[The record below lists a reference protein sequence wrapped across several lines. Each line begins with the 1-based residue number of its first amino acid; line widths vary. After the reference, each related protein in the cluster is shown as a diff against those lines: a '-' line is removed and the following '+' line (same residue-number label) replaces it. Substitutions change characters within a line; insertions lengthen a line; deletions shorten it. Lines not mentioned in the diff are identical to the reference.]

1 DVQRVAASI
10 GIDLNRVTSSVDTLS
25 GRELQQ
31 AAIDGAADQSVA
43 GWRRLKHFDH
53 HHHHPAAHSYRLD
66 PRAEMIGTL
75 LFALSLTSGLST
87 LSTQGA
93 VTTVEVPY
101 LSQTDLLCGGAAAAM
116 VFRYWGDFHAD
127 VQQFASLVDM
137 RAGGIASDTLVQAVE
152 SRGWRADHFEGS
164 LAGLHGHLAAG
175 QPVI

>member
-1 DVQRVAASI
+1 
-10 GIDLNRVTSSVDTLS
+10 
-25 GRELQQ
+25 
-31 AAIDGAADQSVA
+31 
-43 GWRRLKHFDH
+43 
-53 HHHHPAAHSYRLD
+53 
-66 PRAEMIGTL
+66 MIGTL

-127 VQQFASLVDM
+127 VQQFASLVDV

-152 SRGWRADHFEGS
+152 SRGWRGNPSRDRSQAYTVISRPVSPSSFS
-164 LAGLHGHLAAG
+164 SRIAAHAITTSWS
-175 QPVI
+175 PASVRDE